1 MSHQSESPK
10 TPAGPAVATKTKP
23 RPTPTPTPTD
33 PKLDKLPPF
42 RVLLHNDDHHDM
54 VEVVEWLTELTPLGR
69 QPAVRIML
77 EAHTRGVA
85 QVLITHRERAELYE
99 DQLRSKGLVVTIEP
113 VG

>member
-1 MSHQSESPK
+1 MSQQS
-10 TPAGPAVATKTKP
+10 A
-23 RPTPTPTPTD
+23 PTPTSPTTPAPVKTPRPRPAD
-33 PKLDKLPPF
+33 PKQDTLPPF
-42 RVLLHNDDHHDM
+42 RVLLHNDDMHDM
-54 VEVVEWLTELTPLGR
+54 GEVVEWLVELTPLGR

-77 EAHTRGVA
+77 EAHSRGVA

>member
-1 MSHQSESPK
+1 MSQQS
-10 TPAGPAVATKTKP
+10 A
-23 RPTPTPTPTD
+23 PTPTTTTTATAPTKSPRPRPAD
-33 PKLDKLPPF
+33 PKQDKLPPF
-42 RVLLHNDDHHDM
+42 RVLLHNDDMHDM
-54 VEVVEWLTELTPLGR
+54 GEVVEWLVELTPLGR

-77 EAHTRGVA
+77 EAHSRGVA

>member
-1 MSHQSESPK
+1 MSQPSTPPPK
-10 TPAGPAVATKTKP
+10 APSRPAAAPPRATTKP
-23 RPTPTPTPTD
+23 RPSE

-54 VEVVEWLTELTPLGR
+54 LEVVEWLMELTPLGR

-113 VG
+113 V

>member
-1 MSHQSESPK
+1 MSRESTTPK
-10 TPAGPAVATKTKP
+10 TPAPPCPAVATKTRP
-23 RPTPTPTPTD
+23 RPTD
-33 PKLDKLPPF
+33 PKLDRLPPF
-42 RVLLHNDDHHDM
+42 RVLLHNDDKHDM
-54 VEVVEWLTELTPLGR
+54 GEVVDWLTELTPLGR